1 MPEVGE
7 KRHQPHPDCDRVCGQ
22 ARHHRP
28 GHRYRGQKSTV
39 MMFGLTRPD
48 EEVAIKPFQIFK
60 KEVVQKASFINPYTQ
75 GRALALIAS
84 GRVDVSSMVSTIA
97 PLEQLPQ
104 ILADDRLRKTGK
116 VIIRPTM

>member
-1 MPEVGE
+1 MIECVG
-7 KRHQPHPDCDRVCGQ
+7 KPATIAQ
-22 ARHHRP
+22 AIDIA
-28 GHRYRGQKSTV
+28 GKKSTV

-48 EEVAIKPFQIFK
+48 EEVAINPFQIFK
-60 KEVVQKASFINPYTQ
+60 KEVVQKASFINPYAQ

-104 ILADDRLRKTGK
+104 ILADDSLRKTGN